1 MKEQFLGSDNLF
13 VQSLAKGIGLLEALG
28 ARPGALSLTD
38 LADLTGMDRST
49 TQRMTHTL
57 VQLGYIEKGA
67 NGRGFVPGRK
77 ILDRT
82 FDYLSH
88 NLLIERASPILT
100 DLQREAGERVDLSLF
115 DDLSI
120 IYAWRRQT
128 KRQTFF
134 ATLVGRRIPC
144 YCSSGGRAIMSHL
157 PQQRVDDILARST
170 LRPIT
175 PKTETDVAVIKRRI
189 AQARESNYALALE
202 ETLLGE
208 IAVGCAILDHD
219 RQPMAAL
226 HIAGSLS
233 EWTVESFVQ
242 RFTPLAIEAARAL
255 GGGIPR

>member
-1 MKEQFLGSDNLF
+1 MPFSHWSSIKNQRPGEASDSRAQAPRHRKEQFLGSDNLF

-38 LADLTGMDRST
+38 LADLTGIDRST

-57 VQLGYIEKGA
+57 VQLGYMEKA
-67 NGRGFVPGRK
+67 ATARGFVPGRK

-82 FDYLSH
+82 FDSLSH

-134 ATLVGRRIPC
+134 STLGGRRTPC
-144 YCSSGGRAIMSHL
+144 YWWPGGRGM
-157 PQQRVDDILARST
+157 T
-170 LRPIT
+170 
-175 PKTETDVAVIKRRI
+175 
-189 AQARESNYALALE
+189 
-202 ETLLGE
+202 
-208 IAVGCAILDHD
+208 
-219 RQPMAAL
+219 
-226 HIAGSLS
+226 
-233 EWTVESFVQ
+233 
-242 RFTPLAIEAARAL
+242 
-255 GGGIPR
+255 